1 MANSE
6 ETQDSAVEA
15 EAPTSFSTETPVT
28 AEVAEKKP
36 RKPLTVGGHAVGRR
50 KQAIAR
56 VRLVPG
62 SGSYTVNGRTLE
74 EYFPNKLHQQ
84 LINDPFTILELG
96 GSYDVIARITGG
108 GPSGHGRRRHLRVFD
123 CSGDAFEANASGVA
137 WNLEEG
143 AVTGGDDVGI
153 VGACPIVDDDSV
165 GQLPMGAQIAEMT
178 RTGPAPSSIRF

>member
-96 GSYDVIARITGG
+96 GTETISGCRRSRAPAR
-108 GPSGHGRRRHLRVFD
+108 
-123 CSGDAFEANASGVA
+123 GVPHA
-137 WNLEEG
+137 WM
-143 AVTGGDDVGI
+143 
-153 VGACPIVDDDSV
+153 PR
-165 GQLPMGAQIAEMT
+165 PMVA
-178 RTGPAPSSIRF
+178 